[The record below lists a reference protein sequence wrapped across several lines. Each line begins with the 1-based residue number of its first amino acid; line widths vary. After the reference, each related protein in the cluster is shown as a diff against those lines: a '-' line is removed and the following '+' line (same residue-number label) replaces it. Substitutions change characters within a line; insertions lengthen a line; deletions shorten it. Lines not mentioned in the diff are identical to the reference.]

1 MPVFMLELKFNDKGA
16 VTGVRRLNQ
25 IGAAASNTEKEV
37 RSLEQSLKSAAQSV
51 LALVGA
57 YKAIGAMKGFVQRGL
72 EFNSSI
78 ESSRIGIASLIT
90 GMVKLEDAQGKTLE
104 GAEKYA
110 AAQEIAADM
119 MKEIQRLGLET
130 TATTQELVQ
139 GVQTIMGPAVQAGM
153 TLKDIPKFAVAGAQA
168 MQTLGIPLNQMR
180 TELEAILTGNIN
192 KAQDVLAPKLFA
204 DVKGDLGEYIRGL
217 KQSGTLISELTKRL
231 EPFALAGQDVAQTWQ
246 GLVSNLDEAMDVLA
260 GQTSS
265 GLAESLKQSVREL
278 QNLIID
284 TKEGSVGISADFEHI
299 AELLLKMESSVGQG
313 ISAATKSLVDGLKS
327 LNAAIGERG
336 VLAFFDDLESGAV
349 AAVAAVGAL
358 TVARKASHA
367 AWAQEVMGMKD
378 GLAALAKL
386 GWQRLQNARAA
397 KQEAAAQWEAAR
409 TALQEFRAKQQVAV
423 AAGDTTAATLARNAA
438 LKQEAALVSA
448 VTAAQNRYAAAS
460 IKNQIVTK
468 GLGTAFAGLGKALGG
483 VVSMFG
489 GPTGMAFTAAAAGL
503 TYLAARESDAER
515 AARLHAEAM
524 EGLEKALGDIGSE
537 IDAFTEKLGKLSQAE
552 LEMISNRLEYALWA
566 GTVELGNQV
575 DEVSKQLGKLEQR
588 IFLDSS
594 VEDRA
599 RGIRSYRTELEGMF
613 RVFQGGAIDGRELRE
628 QLLELGNSLKTD
640 GYTEM
645 AEAVYALAD
654 SGEFC
659 ASKLGLLQKQLNAAD
674 EALQKTTN
682 RAREAAQA
690 DKRLAESVATLES
703 LSNKEFKTLEE
714 AIKWFDKRL
723 GQTKTFTDAQ
733 EQLAQKTDQSALAFV
748 REQEMLAQTAVAA
761 AVAEAAIE
769 GVTDAGKAEIDSAA
783 QHLSAIASLREKIEK
798 GMADLAAGRVDKGRS
813 DSSLENARQS
823 IERLKEEIAELNGE
837 AGKSGIQLHR
847 KLDEIEK
854 VGKAAKLGAAR
865 IEELK
870 MEYVEAFRTNAVN
883 EFNRELLHLRN
894 DATALRELEIAET
907 VAKWEEAF
915 IGAGMSAEEARVK
928 VGELKTALAEQD
940 RLTEKEKARENL
952 QVQAD
957 FYDQLREKSGQY
969 GLGLEYVN
977 KLIEQQAQ
985 AWKEAGIPQEYRE
998 QLAEIL
1004 RLEAGTDGWDG
1015 AKRTMQSYYADATN
1029 MGRQFE
1035 DFTSSTLTG
1044 LEDAFVDFT
1053 MTGKAGFSDLA
1064 NSMIS
1069 DLARI
1074 AYKAMVI
1081 TPILQ
1086 GLTGG
1091 KGGGGPLGAILGGV
1105 VGGLG
1110 SGGGSG
1116 AGAASAMSNFNPGFG
1131 AGLGLSFQA
1140 DGGVFSGGDISDFS
1154 GGIVARPTLFSYGRR
1169 FSAFAGGGGLMG
1181 EAGPEAIL
1189 PLERGSNGRLG
1200 LAMSGLDDI
1209 MRQAQHGFAAE
1220 SARYM
1225 KFIAERRQSIP
1236 PEITVNVINQTGQA
1250 MQARTRTSPHSQG
1263 GLNLDILLT
1272 QVEAGIVQRDMAGR
1286 SRLVDH
1292 LDRTRGLS
1300 RAGRLYR

>member
-1 MPVFMLELKFNDKGA
+1 MPVFMLELKVDDKGA
-16 VTGVRRLNQ
+16 VTGVKHLNQ
-25 IGAAASNTEKEV
+25 IGAAASSTEKEV

-90 GMVKLEDAQGKTLE
+90 SMVKLEDAQGKTLE

-153 TLKDIPKFAVAGAQA
+153 ALKDIPKFAVAGAQA
-168 MQTLGIPLNQMR
+168 MQTMGIPLNQMR
-180 TELEAILTGNIN
+180 TEIEALLTGNIN
-192 KAQDVLAPKLFA
+192 KAQDLLAPRLGITK
-204 DVKGDLGEYIRGL
+204 DVLNSWKE
-217 KQSGTLISELTKRL
+217 QGTLVENLMKKL
-231 EPFALAGQDVAQTWQ
+231 EAFQLAGQDVAQTWR

-265 GLAESLKQSVREL
+265 GFAESLKQSVREL

-284 TKEGSVGISADFEHI
+284 TKEGSVGISVDFENI
-299 AELLLKMESSVGQG
+299 AELLLKIESSVGQG
-313 ISAATKSLVDGLKS
+313 ILAATKALVSGLKS

-336 VLAFFDDLESGAV
+336 VVAFFDDLESGAI
-349 AAVAAVGAL
+349 AAVAAIAAL

-378 GLAALAKL
+378 GLSTLAKL

-397 KQEAAAQWEAAR
+397 KQEAAAQLDAAS

-423 AAGDTTAATLARNAA
+423 VTGDTTAATLARNAV

-460 IKNQIVTK
+460 IKNQIVMK
-468 GLGTAFAGLGKALGG
+468 GLGAAFAGLGKVLGN

-489 GPTGMAFTAAAAGL
+489 GPMGIALTAATAGL

-524 EGLEKALGDIGSE
+524 KGLEGALKDTGAE
-537 IDAFTEKLGKLSQAE
+537 IDAFTEKLDKMSQAE
-552 LEMISNRLEYALWA
+552 LEMANRKLKDALGSGINA
-566 GTVELGNQV
+566 FGEQV
-575 DEVSKQLGKLEQR
+575 DDIAEQLRELASQAV
-588 IFLDSS
+588 LDSS
-594 VEDRA
+594 FEDMAGRVELLHGYREQLEGLFTA
-599 RGIRSYRTELEGMF
+599 FRTEKM
-613 RVFQGGAIDGRELRE
+613 GADELRE
-628 QLLELGNSLKTD
+628 RLLALGNSLDAAGYKTV
-640 GYTEM
+640 
-645 AEAVYALAD
+645 AKAVWNLAD

-659 ASKLGLLQKQLNAAD
+659 ASKLGLLQKQLSATD

-682 RAREAAQA
+682 GAREAAQA
-690 DKRLAESVATLES
+690 NKQLAESIATLES
-703 LSNKEFKTLEE
+703 LNAKEFKNLEE
-714 AIKWFDKRL
+714 VIKWFDKRL

-748 REQEMLAQTAVAA
+748 REQEILAQTAVAA
-761 AVAEAAIE
+761 AVAKAAIE
-769 GVTDAGKAEIDSAA
+769 GVTDASKAEIDSAA

-798 GMADLAAGRVDKGRS
+798 GMADLATGRVTKGRS

-854 VGKAAKLGAAR
+854 VGKAAKLGAAQ

-870 MEYVEAFRTNAVN
+870 MGYVEAFRTNAIN

-1004 RLEAGTDGWDG
+1004 RLEASTDGWDG
-1015 AKRTMQSYYADATN
+1015 AKRAMQSYYADATN

-1053 MTGKAGFSDLA
+1053 MTGKASFSDLA

-1069 DLARI
+1069 DLVRV

-1091 KGGGGPLGAILGGV
+1091 NSGGGGLLGTILGGV

-1110 SGGGSG
+1110 GGGST
-1116 AGAASAMSNFNPGFG
+1116 GAASAISNFNPGFG
-1131 AGLGLSFQA
+1131 AGLGLSFEA

-1154 GGIVARPTLFSYGRR
+1154 GGIVTRPTLFSYGRH

-1200 LAMSGLDDI
+1200 LAMSGMDDI

-1225 KFIAERRQSIP
+1225 KFITEQRQSIQ

-1250 MQARTRTSPHSQG
+1250 MQARTQTSPNGQG

-1272 QVEAGIVQRDMAGR
+1272 QVEAGIVQRDVAGR
-1286 SRLVDH
+1286 SQLVNH